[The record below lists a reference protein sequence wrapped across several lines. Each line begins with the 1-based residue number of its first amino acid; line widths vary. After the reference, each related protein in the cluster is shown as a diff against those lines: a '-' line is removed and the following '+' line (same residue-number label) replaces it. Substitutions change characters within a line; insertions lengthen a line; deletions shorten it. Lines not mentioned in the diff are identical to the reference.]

1 MIHVFVTFR
10 NYKIWIENLL
20 HIIYQ
25 TIITLDSAPS
35 VSFKSIVETLQCMIL
50 MICLIWKFRTKKYF
64 STILSSSVDCFFLRC
79 WGEWKLNLSHSNKL
93 LFFNF
98 FFSIWICRCVTVKDV
113 QLGLLSQNWK
123 PISYLKYS
131 SGAQYTIGW

>member
-10 NYKIWIENLL
+10 NFKIWIENLL

-79 WGEWKLNLSHSNKL
+79 WGEWKLNFSQSNKL

-98 FFSIWICRCVTVKDV
+98 CSIRICRFVTVKDV
-113 QLGLLSQNWK
+113 QFGLLSQNWK
-123 PISYLKYS
+123 SVSYLKYS
-131 SGAQYTIGW
+131 TGTWYMIGW

>member
-35 VSFKSIVETLQCMIL
+35 VSFKSIVETLQFMIL
-50 MICLIWKFRTKKYF
+50 MICLIWKFRTKKIF
-64 STILSSSVDCFFLRC
+64 LNNTVECFFLRC
-79 WGEWKLNLSHSNKL
+79 WGEWKLNFSQSNKL

-98 FFSIWICRCVTVKDV
+98 CSIRICRFVTVKDV

-123 PISYLKYS
+123 SVSYLKILVPD
-131 SGAQYTIGW
+131 TW

>member
-50 MICLIWKFRTKKYF
+50 MICLIWKFRTKKIF
-64 STILSSSVDCFFLRC
+64 LNNTVLFCWLFFFLRC
-79 WGEWKLNLSHSNKL
+79 WGEWKLNFSQSNKL

-98 FFSIWICRCVTVKDV
+98 CSIRICRFVTVKDV

-123 PISYLKYS
+123 SISYLKYS
-131 SGAQYTIGW
+131 TGTQYTIGW

>member
-35 VSFKSIVETLQCMIL
+35 VSFKSIVETLQFMIL
-50 MICLIWKFRTKKYF
+50 MICLIWKFRTKKIF
-64 STILSSSVDCFFLRC
+64 LNNTVECFFLRC
-79 WGEWKLNLSHSNKL
+79 WGEWKLNFSQSNKL

-98 FFSIWICRCVTVKDV
+98 CSIRICRFVTVKDV

-123 PISYLKYS
+123 SVSYLKYS
-131 SGAQYTIGW
+131 TGTWYMIGW